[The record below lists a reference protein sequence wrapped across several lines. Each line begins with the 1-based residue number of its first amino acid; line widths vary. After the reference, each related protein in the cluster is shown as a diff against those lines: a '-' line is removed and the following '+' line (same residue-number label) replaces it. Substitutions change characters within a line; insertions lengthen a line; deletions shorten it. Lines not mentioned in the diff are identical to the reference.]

1 MRNIRRDVMHDLRE
15 LKKEG
20 EVGEDDERRAESE
33 LQRLT
38 DEATSEI
45 ESLLK
50 GKEEEILEV

>member
-1 MRNIRRDVMHDLRE
+1 MHDLRE

-33 LQRLT
+33 LQRQT
-38 DEATSEI
+38 DEAVGEI